1 MFEWWSQWEPSA
13 RWALGLILGTPGVLL
28 VLNEVAVR
36 LRRRGASLE
45 GPVRNLRTFVVPALA
60 TLLWLLKVAELG
72 DEALAVRLA
81 ETVLWVF
88 VIIAFL
94 SFLNAV
100 VFGQVAKDSW
110 QARIP
115 KLLRDLLQVLLVLI
129 GGAIVLSRGWGVDL
143 GGLLT
148 ALGVGSIVL
157 GLALQEPLGNLFSG
171 IMLMIE
177 RPFAVGDWI
186 RVG

>member
-1 MFEWWSQWEPSA
+1 MFELWSQWEPSA

-28 VLNEVAVR
+28 VLNEVEVR

-45 GPVRNLRTFVVPALA
+45 GPVRNLGTFVVPALA

-100 VFGQVAKDSW
+100 VFGQVAEGSW
-110 QARIP
+110 QPGSPNCCATC
-115 KLLRDLLQVLLVLI
+115 
-129 GGAIVLSRGWGVDL
+129 SRSCWFSSAGPSSSP
-143 GGLLT
+143 
-148 ALGVGSIVL
+148 GVGGWTWEGCLPRSES
-157 GLALQEPLGNLFSG
+157 ARSFSVWLCRSRWG
-171 IMLMIE
+171 TSS
-177 RPFAVGDWI
+177 PVSC
-186 RVG
+186 